1 MKTTGKRFL
10 ALILITGAVGIS
22 VATYLYFKPHKN
34 YATMKPDYILDA
46 RTLVDE
52 YNESEAK
59 ANEKYLG
66 KVVQVRGLIK
76 EYSGNPNGSFSIY
89 LNDSFFGVTCTF
101 DSAYAA
107 YHQELFNQLTL
118 EQQIDIKGRCDG
130 ILTDVRLSKC
140 SFVDP

>member
-22 VATYLYFKPHKN
+22 VATYLYFKHIELC
-34 YATMKPDYILDA
+34 DYETGLHFDA

-52 YNESEAK
+52 YNDSEAK
-59 ANEKYLG
+59 ANDKYLG

-76 EYSGNPNGSFSIY
+76 GYSGNPNGSFSIY

-107 YHQELFNQLTL
+107 YHQELFNQLKL